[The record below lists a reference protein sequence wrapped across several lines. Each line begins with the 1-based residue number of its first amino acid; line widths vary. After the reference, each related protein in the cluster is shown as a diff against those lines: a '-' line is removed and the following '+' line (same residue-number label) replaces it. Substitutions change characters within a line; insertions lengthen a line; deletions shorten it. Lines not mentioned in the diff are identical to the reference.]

1 MGVEKQGA
9 RLSLECIEPNAAG
22 IDVGARSIYVAVG
35 AEREAEPVRCFA
47 TFTEDLRAM
56 AAWLKQCG
64 ITTIAMESTG
74 VYWIPVYE
82 VLEDAGFKVC
92 LVNSHHVKHVPGR
105 KSDVSD
111 CQWLQYLHSVGLL
124 GASFRPEREL
134 CALRALSRHRAGLVE
149 VAAIHVQHMQ
159 KALTQMNLQ
168 IHHVLSDI
176 TGMSG
181 LAVVDAIL
189 AGQRDPQQLAGL
201 VQSRVHADRETVSK
215 SLVGNYRAEHLFTLG
230 QSLEAY
236 RQYQKML
243 VDCDREME
251 QYMRQLPGKG
261 TDQGPGASSSS
272 PHGGR
277 GKRRKNQFHF
287 DMGKELYRVLGTDL
301 TLVPGLSALTV
312 HTLVAEA
319 GPDLSRFA
327 NAAAFTSWLALC
339 PGSKK
344 SGGKVL
350 SSKTRKSN
358 SRLSLALRLA
368 AQTLHRSQSYLGAF
382 YRRLRS
388 RLGAPQ
394 AITATAH
401 KLARIIYHL
410 VTTRTAYDESVF
422 RNEEQKQALRS
433 QHRLQKQ
440 AKSLGFQLVPISHQE
455 VVH

>member
-1 MGVEKQGA
+1 MESEKKSA

-64 ITTIAMESTG
+64 ISTIAMESTG
-74 VYWIPVYE
+74 VYWVPVYE

-92 LVNSHHVKHVPGR
+92 LVNSHHVKNVPGR

-124 GASFRPEREL
+124 QASFRPERDI

-176 TGMSG
+176 TGVSG

-189 AGQRDPQQLAGL
+189 QGQRDPQQLAGL
-201 VQSRVHADRETVSK
+201 VQSRVHADRETVMK
-215 SLVGNYRAEHLFTLG
+215 SLVGNYRAEHLFTLR
-230 QSLEAY
+230 QSLAAY

-243 VDCDREME
+243 ADCDREME
-251 QYMRQLPGKG
+251 QYMRQLPDNRQGGGGPLSGKG
-261 TDQGPGASSSS
+261 GK
-272 PHGGR
+272 
-277 GKRRKNQFHF
+277 GKRRKNQFYF

-301 TLVPGLSALTV
+301 TLVPGLNALTV
-312 HTLVAEA
+312 HTLVAEV

-350 SSKTRKSN
+350 SSKTRKTN
-358 SRLSLALRLA
+358 SRLNLALRLA
-368 AQTLHRSQSYLGAF
+368 AQTLHRSHSYLGAF

-410 VTTRTAYDESVF
+410 VTTRTTYDESVF
-422 RNEEQKQALRS
+422 RNEEQKQVLRL
-433 QHRLQKQ
+433 QHRLQQ
-440 AKSLGFQLVPISHQE
+440 NAKALGFQLVPLSHQQ

>member
-1 MGVEKQGA
+1 
-9 RLSLECIEPNAAG
+9 
-22 IDVGARSIYVAVG
+22 
-35 AEREAEPVRCFA
+35 
-47 TFTEDLRAM
+47 M

-64 ITTIAMESTG
+64 ISTIAMESTG
-74 VYWIPVYE
+74 VYWVPVYE

-92 LVNSHHVKHVPGR
+92 LVNSHHVKNVPGR

-124 GASFRPEREL
+124 QASFRPERDI

-176 TGMSG
+176 TGVSG

-189 AGQRDPQQLAGL
+189 QGQRDPQQLAGL
-201 VQSRVHADRETVSK
+201 VQSRVHADRETVMK
-215 SLVGNYRAEHLFTLG
+215 SLVGNYRAEHLFTLR
-230 QSLEAY
+230 QSLAAY

-243 VDCDREME
+243 ADCDREME
-251 QYMRQLPGKG
+251 QYMRQLPDNRQGGGGPLSGKG
-261 TDQGPGASSSS
+261 GK
-272 PHGGR
+272 
-277 GKRRKNQFHF
+277 GKRRKNQFYF

-301 TLVPGLSALTV
+301 TLVPGLNALTV
-312 HTLVAEA
+312 HTLVAEV

-350 SSKTRKSN
+350 SSKTRKTN
-358 SRLSLALRLA
+358 SRLNLALRLA
-368 AQTLHRSQSYLGAF
+368 AQTLHRSHSYLGAF

-410 VTTRTAYDESVF
+410 VTTRTTYDESVF
-422 RNEEQKQALRS
+422 RNEEQKQVLRL
-433 QHRLQKQ
+433 QHRLQQ
-440 AKSLGFQLVPISHQE
+440 NAKALGFQLVPLSHQQ

>member
-1 MGVEKQGA
+1 MRTEQRRT

-22 IDVGARSIYVAVG
+22 IDVGSRSIYVAVG

-92 LVNSHHVKHVPGR
+92 LVNSHHVKNVPGR

-124 GASFRPEREL
+124 QASFRPERDI

-189 AGQRDPQQLAGL
+189 AGQRDPRYLAGL
-201 VQSRVHADRETVSK
+201 VQSRVHADRETVIK

-230 QSLEAY
+230 QSLAAY
-236 RQYQKML
+236 RQYQTML
-243 VDCDREME
+243 AECDREIE
-251 QYMRQLPGKG
+251 QYMRRLPDN
-261 TDQGPGASSSS
+261 DQGGSGVAQS
-272 PHGGR
+272 GKEGK

-287 DMGKELYRVLGTDL
+287 DMGKELHRVLGTDL
-301 TLVPGLSALTV
+301 TQVPGLNALTV
-312 HTLVAEA
+312 HTLVAEV
-319 GPDLSRFA
+319 GSDLSRFE
-327 NAAAFTSWLALC
+327 NAAAFASWLALC

-350 SSKTRKSN
+350 SSKTRKTT
-358 SRLSLALRLA
+358 SRLNRALRLA
-368 AQTLHRSQSYLGAF
+368 AQTLHRSHSYLGAF

-422 RNEEQKQALRS
+422 RNEEQKQTLRL
-433 QHRLQKQ
+433 QHRLQRN
-440 AKSLGFQLVPISHQE
+440 ARSLGFQLVPIPPQ
-455 VVH
+455 